1 MFKSTAAAIELISN
15 HLFLL
20 FQSYELILYEEHFS
34 VVKRGQNDEVPYTVR
49 YMGMYLVIETT
60 SGLILMWDKKTSI
73 FIKLSPDFKVRNW
86 QLKGN

>member
-1 MFKSTAAAIELISN
+1 MGKHNSTVVAIGFISN

-20 FQSYELILYEEHFS
+20 FQSYELILGEEHVS
-34 VVKRGQNDEVPYTVR
+34 VVKRGQDGEVPYTVR

-73 FIKLSPDFKVRNW
+73 FIKLSPDFKVRN
-86 QLKGN
+86 